1 MLITKFF
8 VCIRCD
14 FILNYHALYTY
25 TMTFV
30 SAEFVAGN
38 SGLVTGSDV
47 LRLVAENISQRKL
60 ELADYNWTKEYSYD
74 NSISYLQEPYN
85 INFVVEVRVN
95 LNIQIILNREA
106 IYKRCFE
113 ALNQQEVFLAKS
125 HCIKDVNHGKAKYIL
140 CFDKSAA

>member
-1 MLITKFF
+1 M
-8 VCIRCD
+8 
-14 FILNYHALYTY
+14 YTY

-30 SAEFVAGN
+30 SAEFIASD
-38 SGLVTGSDV
+38 SGLIHGADV
-47 LRLVAENISQRKL
+47 LRLVAQKISQRKL

-74 NSISYLQEPYN
+74 NSMSYLQEPYT
-85 INFVVEVRVN
+85 INFVVEVRVT
-95 LNIQIILNREA
+95 LDMQIILNREA

-125 HCIKDVNHGKAKYIL
+125 HCIEDVNTSKPKYIL